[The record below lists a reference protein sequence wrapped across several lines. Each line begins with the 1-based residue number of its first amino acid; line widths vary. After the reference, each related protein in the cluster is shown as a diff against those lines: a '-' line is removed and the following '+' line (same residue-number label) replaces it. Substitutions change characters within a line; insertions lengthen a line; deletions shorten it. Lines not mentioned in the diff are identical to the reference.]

1 MDSGPWL
8 SASGA
13 NLVNWLQS
21 SPLPGADENS
31 PYSPSVSGTSALLI
45 MRHIHVFCI
54 WTRQRLPNSWTL
66 AGPRSQESGPAPFSP
81 GRGSHQGWKE
91 PLLYRLILI
100 WISCL
105 FRLPNLILNSPASPS
120 MSQVNCGKKPD
131 FVSGCNRWAFGQHV
145 PSSGSQGLPLWDLA
159 SLLNVGP
166 RALHAAHRPPSPR
179 SPKGQTASVCALT
192 ARAPAKG
199 VSCVP
204 RSLDVWLIIW
214 SSSEG
219 RCDKLGSR
227 GHSSTHWQLKRA
239 FVSWSLTSSGQEPGR
254 KEEGERTAAFPLLAE
269 WPWHPRSKR
278 YGPELTWVS
287 SAN

>member
-120 MSQVNCGKKPD
+120 MSQVNAERNLISYQAVTDELLGSTCPPAEDRASRCGIWLHCWMCAP
-131 FVSGCNRWAFGQHV
+131 GRCT
-145 PSSGSQGLPLWDLA
+145 PPTT
-159 SLLNVGP
+159 P
-166 RALHAAHRPPSPR
+166 RHPEAQRDKQR
-179 SPKGQTASVCALT
+179 QCALW
-192 ARAPAKG
+192 R
-199 VSCVP
+199 
-204 RSLDVWLIIW
+204 
-214 SSSEG
+214 
-219 RCDKLGSR
+219 
-227 GHSSTHWQLKRA
+227 
-239 FVSWSLTSSGQEPGR
+239 PGLR
-254 KEEGERTAAFPLLAE
+254 QRVFPVF
-269 WPWHPRSKR
+269 P
-278 YGPELTWVS
+278 VV
-287 SAN
+287 